1 LKLPSDKHSERLNV
15 ANITSRAYSY
25 LGDAVFELCVRE
37 YLVLECGISDVQEL
51 NDRAK
56 EYVSASSQ
64 AELMPLISP
73 LLTEDEDKV
82 FRHARNK
89 GHTPVS
95 KNINAKQYRVATGL
109 EALFGYLYAEQRFDR
124 IKELFAVITKERS
137 ER

>member
-1 LKLPSDKHSERLNV
+1 MAD
-15 ANITSRAYSY
+15 ITSRAYSY

-37 YLVLECGISDVQEL
+37 YLVLECEISDAQEL

-56 EYVSASSQ
+56 EYVSASAQ

-89 GHTPVS
+89 GHSRVAH
-95 KNINAKQYRVATGL
+95 NIDPAQYRVATGL
-109 EALFGYLYAEQRFDR
+109 EALFGFLYAEERFDR
-124 IKELFAVITKERS
+124 IRELFDTIKRSRSFERIDDDMM
-137 ER
+137 